1 MTLVDNSYISVISP
15 NQDLSEDILLISI
28 DYHGLPPERV
38 EVTPQP
44 KVGKL

>member
-1 MTLVDNSYISVISP
+1 MTLVDNSYIWINRP
-15 NQDLSEDILLISI
+15 NQDLSKGILLIPI

-44 KVGKL
+44 KVGQL